1 MNDDSIMPYG
11 KFKGTKLGN
20 VPAWYLLGI
29 LVVDDLDVE
38 LEQYIL
44 DNEEA
49 LIKETL
55 KDTR

>member
-11 KFKGTKLGN
+11 KFKGTKLEN